1 MGNKVHVKKD
11 DIVMVNAGKSKGTKG
26 KVLAV
31 FPKENRVIVEGV
43 NMVTKHMKPTQKVQ
57 QGGIIKQEGKIHA
70 SNVLLY
76 CNTCKKGVR
85 VGKKVLQDGTK
96 VKYCKKCGET
106 FNK

>member
-11 DIVMVNAGKSKGTKG
+11 DIVMVNSGKSKGEKG

-31 FPKENRVIVEGV
+31 FPKENRVLVEGV
-43 NMVTKHMKPTQKVQ
+43 NMITKHMKPSQKIQ
-57 QGGIIKQEGKIHA
+57 QGGIIKQEGKIHG

-76 CNTCKKGVR
+76 CENCKKGVR
-85 VGKKVLQDGTK
+85 IGKKILDDGTK
-96 VKYCKKCGET
+96 VRYCKKCGET

>member
-11 DIVMVNAGKSKGTKG
+11 DMVMVNSGKSKGVKG
-26 KVLAV
+26 KVLSV

-43 NMVTKHMKPTQKVQ
+43 NVVTKHMKPSQKVQ

-76 CNTCKKGVR
+76 CDSCKKGVR
-85 VGKKVLQDGTK
+85 VGKKALEDGTK
-96 VKYCKKCGET
+96 VRYCKKCGET